1 MKYEVNPE
9 VRRII
14 ARMNLSEREIA
25 RRAGI
30 SSAHLS
36 LVLRGK
42 RTIGPTVRAALT
54 DVLCLNFDDLFHEV
68 AE

>member
-1 MKYEVNPE
+1 MKYRVNPD

-14 ARMNLSEREIA
+14 ARRNLSEREIA

-42 RTIGPTVRAALT
+42 RTIGPTVRAALMYALRL
-54 DVLCLNFDDLFHEV
+54 DFDTLFHE
-68 AE
+68 ASE

>member
-30 SSAHLS
+30 SSAHLN

-54 DVLCLNFDDLFHEV
+54 NALCLNFDDLFHEV